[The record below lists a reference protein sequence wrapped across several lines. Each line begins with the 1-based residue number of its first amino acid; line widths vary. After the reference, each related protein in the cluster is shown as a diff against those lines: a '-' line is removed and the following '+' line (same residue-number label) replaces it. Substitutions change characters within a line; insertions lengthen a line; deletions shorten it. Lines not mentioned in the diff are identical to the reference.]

1 MTQPT
6 IEPMIESTGDR
17 EYPGPVERP
26 DPPYVAAER
35 PMLEAWLDFHRM
47 TLRWKC
53 AGLTGAQLAT
63 RSVPPSNLSLLGLLR
78 HLAEVER
85 SWFRRTL
92 AGEDAP
98 ALYYSDENPDGDLDD
113 LDPAQV
119 DAALA
124 TYDAE
129 VAAARAVAASY
140 DSLDAIG
147 AVKRHGVQD
156 VSLRWIFMHM
166 IEEYARHNGHADL
179 LREAIDGM
187 TGE

>member
-85 SWFRRTL
+85 GWFRETM
-92 AGEDAP
+92 AGEAVLE
-98 ALYYSDENPDGDLDD
+98 LYSSEENPDGDLDD
-113 LDPAQV
+113 LEPAQV